1 MSGRYSLTDVTENNM
16 SFEQVMIPL
25 YDERGRALDARSWLR
40 DLQKYLRSTY
50 QVESKLMMRG
60 LGYAQ
65 LVVGER

>member
-1 MSGRYSLTDVTENNM
+1 M

-25 YDERGRALDARSWLR
+25 YDERERALDARGWLR

-65 LVVGER
+65 LVIGEK